1 MHSSG
6 LLRTI
11 VMTDNTTAVDNTVD
25 PLGGTDSPVTTTT
38 TSEPSV
44 SVSEAE
50 RLKEVSKRGG
60 IREHAAPVN
69 IEAANGWD
77 VYDPIIEFNR
87 LSIPDSY
94 WKLSIA
100 NSNGYSLCDTY
111 PAVVAIPFAID
122 DATLEGSAQFRSRN
136 RFPAL
141 SWRHPRN
148 KTSLT
153 RCSQPMVGIGQ
164 KRSTEDE
171 TLLQFINAARGFAG
185 VNNPDASKSTAAQNV
200 KGDRKG
206 SYEYKKPLII
216 MDARPKINAQANQA
230 AGKGFE
236 LPKFYVNTNI
246 NFLEIANIHAVRA
259 SLESLEELCCNDA
272 GSEATWLKNVETTG
286 WLTHIRK
293 ILSGAAR
300 IVHCMDQEEL
310 SGAYVALLFLFPLI
324 FLFVISAV
332 VVHCSDGWDRTA
344 QLISLA
350 MLMMDS
356 HYRTLSGFM
365 TLIEKEWFS
374 FGHKFCD
381 RLGFS
386 VDGWGSDDRSPV
398 FQQFIECV
406 FQFMSQLPSVFEF
419 NESLLIYILRGIQS
433 GLFGNIYGNCE
444 KDRGPHRHS
453 MLSMWSVVLSNR
465 AAFINNGYVLTSRP
479 CVPVTSAKR
488 ITVWN
493 NWFLAWHDMVWSRIW
508 HGRMEELVAAD
519 ESFVDSLMPPIRW
532 IDNNASKQCSNASC
546 GRVFTVYRRRH
557 HCRACGLLFCERCSS
572 HRRIVASVSSTTLS
586 RTCKSCA
593 HQIDMANRFMSRAVN
608 RPRAVG
614 INQVKRNKF
623 SEHTLVLS
631 DDSEEEGALF
641 QKSAVQDQARV
652 ASLARKF
659 ELTGQSTTSEK
670 RRSISFS

>member
-1 MHSSG
+1 
-6 LLRTI
+6 
-11 VMTDNTTAVDNTVD
+11 
-25 PLGGTDSPVTTTT
+25 
-38 TSEPSV
+38 
-44 SVSEAE
+44 
-50 RLKEVSKRGG
+50 
-60 IREHAAPVN
+60 N

-185 VNNPDASKSTAAQNV
+185 
-200 KGDRKG
+200 
-206 SYEYKKPLII
+206 PLII

-310 SGAYVALLFLFPLI
+310 S
-324 FLFVISAV
+324 V

-493 NWFLAWHDMVWSRIW
+493 NWFLAWHDMV
-508 HGRMEELVAAD
+508 
-519 ESFVDSLMPPIRW
+519 
-532 IDNNASKQCSNASC
+532 
-546 GRVFTVYRRRH
+546 
-557 HCRACGLLFCERCSS
+557 
-572 HRRIVASVSSTTLS
+572 
-586 RTCKSCA
+586 
-593 HQIDMANRFMSRAVN
+593 
-608 RPRAVG
+608 
-614 INQVKRNKF
+614 
-623 SEHTLVLS
+623 
-631 DDSEEEGALF
+631 
-641 QKSAVQDQARV
+641 
-652 ASLARKF
+652 
-659 ELTGQSTTSEK
+659 
-670 RRSISFS
+670 